1 MRRVFVDDKL
11 QKQYEKTG
19 YVVVDALSANDVTEL
34 LKIYTEQKV
43 SDQPGIELSI
53 WSDDIEL
60 KKRISDK
67 ASNVIFGKAGKYMN
81 NYRAFYS
88 GYVAKHS
95 GKPNVSNLHK
105 DPTLVDESQFRTF
118 GMWCPLVDVN
128 RQNGAVHVVLN
139 SHKILDGYRG
149 FTTLEYDFV
158 PVTDEVMN
166 NYGTIAEMKAGQVL
180 IYDNALLHYS
190 FENVTDKPR
199 IACNCIIVP
208 SESQTLHLHHNKEL
222 NTLDTYEID
231 GDFMAQYYPKYLF
244 KEIPDR
250 TLLNRVPFKEP
261 IPVTMEMFKKE
272 YERVNPSNFFTRLF
286 KRNVAKAV

>member
-11 QKQYEKTG
+11 QKQYDKTG
-19 YVVVDALSANDVTEL
+19 YVIVDALSADDVAEL
-34 LKIYTEQKV
+34 EKIYHEQKV

-60 KKRISDK
+60 KKRISEK
-67 ASNVIFGKAGKYMN
+67 AGNLIFSRAGKYLN
-81 NYRAFYS
+81 NYRMFYT
-88 GYVAKHS
+88 GYVAKNS

-118 GMWCPLVDVN
+118 GLWCPLTAVN

-139 SHKILDGYRG
+139 SHKIKDGYRG
-149 FTTLEYDFV
+149 FTTFEYDFV
-158 PVTDEVMN
+158 PITDEVMN
-166 NYGTIAEMKAGQVL
+166 NYGTIAVMKPGQVL

-190 FENVTDKPR
+190 FENKTDKPR
-199 IACNCIIVP
+199 IACNCIVVP
-208 SESQTLHLHHNKEL
+208 AEAQTIHLHHNKEL

-231 GDFMAQYYPKYLF
+231 SEFMAQYYPKYLF
-244 KEIPDR
+244 KDIPDR
-250 TLLNRVPFKEP
+250 KLLNRVPFKEP
-261 IPVTMEMFKKE
+261 IPVSMETFKKE

-286 KRNVAKAV
+286 RRNVTKAV